1 MSTLK
6 LMQFS
11 GEIPRLLPRL
21 LPDSGSQFAEN
32 VRLDDGGLTPVRS
45 LRFEHALDPTDDNTT
60 IYKFGE
66 TWLSW
71 ATAVNAAPGPVATD
85 RLYYTGDG
93 VPKMRVGTDVYNLK
107 VQYPTAALTA
117 TVGGTNEVQQ
127 IVVSATG
134 GTFTVTFDGSTTTA
148 LAYNISAASLQTALE
163 ALDNIEPGDVTV
175 TGGPGAT
182 AALVITFGG
191 RYAYE
196 NVDEVTTNSAS
207 LTGGSSTAT
216 VSTTTQGSGSGD
228 VITRLYVYTYVTAF
242 GEESEPCPVSNEIE
256 WQAGQTVTLSG
267 FATATSGRN
276 ITKQRIYRLQSSI
289 ATGADLFF
297 IAERNDTASNYV
309 DSSAVDDFSE
319 VLPSRDWNH
328 PPDTL
333 EGLVS
338 LPNGMMAAFVGKDL
352 YFCEPYRPHAWP
364 EKYVLTLD
372 YNIVALGAYGTTIVV
387 MTEGQPYIVVGTA
400 PELMQQE
407 RMEINAPCINGRG
420 VVDLGYAVAYPTTD
434 GLAIATNG
442 VVQIATEG
450 LMTRTNW
457 LRTSPGSF
465 VSGQHSGRYFASFEY
480 LGAGDIS
487 HRGTFIFDLTA
498 TTPFMLRAS
507 VKADGMF
514 YDIEE
519 SRLYMLVGSDIYEWD
534 AIGKPNEIMSYR
546 TKEFIAQAPVTYGC
560 IYIESAAAMS
570 ADEAA
575 AIQAEIEAV
584 AASNALL
591 FAGESMGGDLNGA
604 AFNEYPINGDAL
616 LEQPVGEY
624 TSVSVFADGALVATV
639 SEVDEV
645 VRLPAVAKARR
656 IEVEASGTRPLAQ
669 ITLATSPRELNAV

>member
-1 MSTLK
+1 MSTLR
-6 LMQFS
+6 LTQFS

-21 LPDSGSQFAEN
+21 LPETGSQFAEN
-32 VRLDDGGLTPVRS
+32 IRLDDGGLTPVRG
-45 LRFEHALDPTDDNTT
+45 LRFEQALDPADDNTT
-60 IYKFGE
+60 IYKFGD
-66 TWLSW
+66 TWLTW
-71 ATAVNAAPGPVATD
+71 DTVVNAAPGPVATD

-93 VPKMRVGTDVYNLK
+93 VPKMRVGTDIYNLK

-148 LAYNISAASLQTALE
+148 LAYNVSAASLQTALD
-163 ALDNIEPGDVTV
+163 ALDTIEPGDVTV

-191 RYAYE
+191 RFAFE
-196 NVDEVTTNSAS
+196 NVPELATNSAS
-207 LTGGSSTAT
+207 LTGGSGTAT
-216 VSTTTQGSGSGD
+216 VSTTAQGSGSGD
-228 VITRLYVYTYVTAF
+228 VTTRLYVYTYVTAF
-242 GEESEPCPVSNEIE
+242 GEESEPCPVSNDIE
-256 WQAGQTVTLSG
+256 WQPGQTVTLSG

-297 IAERNDTASNYV
+297 IAERSDTASNYV
-309 DSSAVDDFSE
+309 DSVASDDFSE
-319 VLPSRDWNH
+319 VLPSSDWNQ

-333 EGLVS
+333 KGLVS

-364 EKYVLTLD
+364 QKYVLTMD

-387 MTEGQPYIVVGTA
+387 MTDGNPYIVVGTA

-407 RMEINAPCINGRG
+407 RMEINAPCINARG

-434 GLAIATNG
+434 GLAIAANG

-450 LMTRTNW
+450 LMTRNNW

-465 VSGQHSGRYFASFEY
+465 AAGQYSGRYFASFEY
-480 LGAGDIS
+480 LGADDVARS
-487 HRGTFIFDLTA
+487 GTFIFDLTA
-498 TTPFMLRAS
+498 STPFMLRAS
-507 VKADGMF
+507 VKAEGMF
-514 YDIEE
+514 YDIAE
-519 SRLYMLVGSDIYEWD
+519 SRLYMLIGSDIYEWD
-534 AIGKPNEIMSYR
+534 AIGEPNEIMIFR
-546 TKEFIAQAPVTYGC
+546 TKEFIAAAPVTYGC
-560 IYIESAAAMS
+560 IFIESADAMS

-575 AIQAEIEAV
+575 AIQAKIDEI
-584 AASNALL
+584 AASNAVL
-591 FAGESMGGDLNGA
+591 FAGDSIGGELNGA
-604 AFNEYPINGDAL
+604 TFNEYTINGDAL
-616 LEQPVGEY
+616 IAQPVGEY

-645 VRLPAVAKARR
+645 VRLPAAAKARR

-669 ITLATSPRELNAV
+669 ITLATSPRELNSV